1 MKQVIIDFD
10 KCDEHEKEYIKDC
23 LNLVGCDHWRTEQDI
38 NADLLEACG
47 YALSVLESI
56 PESIAYQIA
65 DFLDESINTLKIEKA
80 INKAKGE

>member
-38 NADLLEACG
+38 NADLLEACE
-47 YALSVLESI
+47 YAVNYL
-56 PESIAYQIA
+56 PDGHRFA
-65 DFLDESINTLKIEKA
+65 KEKLQQA
-80 INKAKGE
+80 INKAKGEIK